1 MARNEEKSQSML
13 FRFRESQAA
22 ELGLASRTDTR
33 PRVAS
38 SCQDLRSCEKWRGE
52 ILKLIS
58 RKVSKI
64 QDCLSFPCHT
74 IRHTDRDR
82 STVGLTDYEVRDCND
97 EINKLLREKHHWENQ
112 IIHLGGA
119 NYKRAGKSLDADGK
133 EVPGA
138 RGYKYFGRARELPGV
153 KELFQ
158 SAGSLFRP
166 LSTSR

>member
-64 QDCLSFPCHT
+64 QDCQS
-74 IRHTDRDR
+74 
-82 STVGLTDYEVRDCND
+82 STRRTAPYYHSRC
-97 EINKLLREKHHWENQ
+97 
-112 IIHLGGA
+112 
-119 NYKRAGKSLDADGK
+119 
-133 EVPGA
+133 
-138 RGYKYFGRARELPGV
+138 
-153 KELFQ
+153 
-158 SAGSLFRP
+158 
-166 LSTSR
+166 STLQLA